1 MKLSKRLLSI
11 IPHIQD
17 EDSIIDV
24 GCDHAYL
31 DIYLAQHK
39 NLKKIIAVDIMEGPL
54 LIAKKNIKTN
64 DLENVIKVVRSD
76 GLEKLTKDINTVIIT
91 GLGGKT
97 ITNILKKDESRLI
110 NINKIV
116 IIPNNNFYETRKEI
130 TKLGYKI
137 EYEELIDDK
146 NIYLLIIFKKGNKRY
161 SYKELFFGPFLLK
174 EKNNLFK
181 KYYLAEVTKIKEIL
195 TKLPKRYIIKH
206 IRMRQKIR
214 TIKQILK

>member
-97 ITNILKKDESRLI
+97 ITNILKKDE
-110 NINKIV
+110 
-116 IIPNNNFYETRKEI
+116 Y
-130 TKLGYKI
+130 
-137 EYEELIDDK
+137 
-146 NIYLLIIFKKGNKRY
+146 
-161 SYKELFFGPFLLK
+161 
-174 EKNNLFK
+174 
-181 KYYLAEVTKIKEIL
+181 
-195 TKLPKRYIIKH
+195 
-206 IRMRQKIR
+206 
-214 TIKQILK
+214 